1 MSAFR
6 IAVRAVVPKVRPS
19 TLRASPSLL
28 RRGYADVASD
38 KLRVTLS
45 LPHQVRLFHHP
56 SSAMLQGIRFLVN
69 WYSELSEPCD
79 K

>member
-6 IAVRAVVPKVRPS
+6 IAVRAVVPRVRPS

-45 LPHQVRLFHHP
+45 LPHQVR
-56 SSAMLQGIRFLVN
+56 SSFATPPPLYLEALV
-69 WYSELSEPCD
+69 LRQIA
-79 K
+79 